1 MSKKVMKFHAHFIS
15 IQKTAPSYQKRLIK
29 IDKKQVISKY

>member
-15 IQKTAPSYQKRLIK
+15 IQKTAKHFHPVDLPHT
-29 IDKKQVISKY
+29 KKG